1 MELRFTRSA
10 TKHRISHG
18 RSAHVIE
25 HYRAVGLVA
34 ATATEPERFVF
45 VGDDAGGVALE
56 VIAIPL
62 AVDGLLVIH
71 AMRLRPKYSH
81 I

>member
-1 MELRFTRSA
+1 MELRFARSA
-10 TKHRISHG
+10 TKHRISHR
-18 RSAHVIE
+18 RSAYVIQN
-25 HYRAVGLVA
+25 YRGVGLVA

-45 VGDDAGGVALE
+45 VGEDAGGVALE

-62 AVDGLLVIH
+62 AVDRLLVIH